1 MFIEDLIYSGALLWY
16 IFSELFMSSS
26 PNKVY
31 ADALK
36 KVKINEEVKSI

>member
-16 IFSELFMSSS
+16 IFSELFMSS